1 VDPAQ
6 HRSREPCLE
15 PIRQQQAKSA
25 EAQRPGD
32 DTLDAK
38 AWIEL
43 DARPGSPREQ
53 DGDRLLHGA
62 TERDRERDR
71 RGGIH
76 PLGVVDGDEERFL
89 TCEGPQRRQQSD
101 SDGARPDGRAAR
113 LLEEQRA
120 RERLPLW
127 RGKTADLLLDVREQI
142 PHRRERQLALRLCG
156 ACDEHAESVLAGL
169 FDAC

>member
-43 DARPGSPREQ
+43 DARLDARPGSPREQ

-62 TERDRERDR
+62 TERERERDR

-101 SDGARPDGRAAR
+101 SGASGENYRVRVMEPGGPTGR
-113 LLEEQRA
+113 
-120 RERLPLW
+120 
-127 RGKTADLLLDVREQI
+127 
-142 PHRRERQLALRLCG
+142 
-156 ACDEHAESVLAGL
+156 
-169 FDAC
+169 